1 MAAMINNRLLLDE
14 ISTIFLSKA
23 ILQHN
28 EIWLP
33 PQEIWHSFQNACM
46 TWENQWKIGHRF
58 KHACMTLC
66 ENHWKTGYSFKH
78 ACMTLWENQW
88 KIGHSVL
95 NMLVWHYGKISE
107 K

>member
-1 MAAMINNRLLLDE
+1 
-14 ISTIFLSKA
+14 
-23 ILQHN
+23 
-28 EIWLP
+28 
-33 PQEIWHSFQNACM
+33 
-46 TWENQWKIGHRF
+46 
-58 KHACMTLC
+58 MTLC

>member
-33 PQEIWHSFQNACM
+33 PQEIGHSFQNDIM
-46 TWENQWKIGHRF
+46 GKSLKIGHRF
-58 KHACMTLC
+58 QHACMMLW
-66 ENHWKTGYSFKH
+66 ENQWNIGHRFQH
-78 ACMTLWENQW
+78 ACITLWENQW
-88 KIGHSVL
+88 K
-95 NMLVWHYGKISE
+95 
-107 K
+107 